1 MQTTPNLGLK
11 KPETND
17 TVNIADLN
25 YNADV
30 LDQEVVKRI
39 VNAGN
44 APSIQAGLDAS
55 KPAPGTAGR
64 LYVATDT
71 QIIYRDTGSAW
82 AKVGVVKW
90 GDIDGKP
97 ATFPPS
103 AHTHAGSDITSKV
116 SSASAADTVPWTGV
130 SGKPSSFTPS
140 AHKST
145 HASGGADALAP
156 GDIGA
161 AAASDVPLLGASNQ
175 VVNLFK
181 ALNQQIDTRN
191 IALSYDANGRL
202 STVTEKDGAT
212 TVKTTSLSYDASGRL
227 STVTEQV
234 ANKTITITLNYDA
247 SDNLTSVARS
257 VA

>member
-1 MQTTPNLGLK
+1 MLTTPNLGLK
-11 KPETND
+11 KPEAND

-25 YNADV
+25 YNADA
-30 LDQEVVKRI
+30 LDEQVAKRI

-44 APSIQAGLDAS
+44 TPSIQAGTDAS

-130 SGKPSSFTPS
+130 SGKPSSFPPS

-145 HASGGADALAP
+145 HASGGSDPLTP

-161 AAASDVPLLGASNQ
+161 ATKAEFSATLSASNWSGSAAPYTQ
-175 VVNLFK
+175 SVAVSG
-181 ALNQQIDTRN
+181 I
-191 IALSYDANGRL
+191 
-202 STVTEKDGAT
+202 
-212 TVKTTSLSYDASGRL
+212 TS
-227 STVTEQV
+227 
-234 ANKTITITLNYDA
+234 
-247 SDNLTSVARS
+247 SDNPIIDVVMSGTYSTDSARIEAWACIYRAVTGS
-257 VA
+257 GAITFYATDKPAVDLPVQIKVVR